1 MNTLKETDLH
11 DVDYKLLYNCK
22 DRTKMLNINF
32 FHAIDPRD
40 KAGILLLV
48 NQVNNEITSTIHA
61 NFIDK
66 RNFSHLA

>member
-11 DVDYKLLYNCK
+11 DVDYELLYNCK

-32 FHAIDPRD
+32 FHAIDPCG
-40 KAGILLLV
+40 KADIFSLMDQANG
-48 NQVNNEITSTIHA
+48 EITSTIHA

-66 RNFSHLA
+66 RNFFHLA